1 MLKVLYLLNTVRHNT
16 SEIENIEKGL
26 WHDNNFFGMFRLR
39 KYGFETNFLELEQFL
54 SEWFTKFLR
63 KYINIWWIHLPMSPL
78 FFKYDIVFSSTA
90 YSSMLLKA
98 ILHIRRPKWV
108 ILDFNIDGTIG
119 NKTTFRQKMLHYA
132 VSKADGIVTS
142 SKAEEIT
149 LKERFPQLID
159 KIVFIHEGVDTQFFK
174 PDLLVPEENFIL
186 SVGYNPDRDF
196 KTVIE
201 ATKDLG
207 IALVLA
213 TKPSR
218 VEHLQPLPSH
228 VTVKSFSHEEMQL
241 AYKKAKIVVIGL
253 NLKADNNDS
262 MGTFAV
268 AEALAMGKA
277 VVVTKSKSLESYI
290 EDGVSGRFV
299 PIHDVGAMKDV
310 ITDVLGNDTKRQ
322 ALGFAAREF
331 AVKNV
336 DAEIFAQKLG
346 NYFRSLFTKNHRK

>member
-16 SEIENIEKGL
+16 DEIKNIETGK

-39 KYGFETNFLELEQFL
+39 KYGFETNFLEIEQFL
-54 SEWFTKFLR
+54 PIWLTKFLR
-63 KYINIWWIHLPMSPL
+63 KYINIWWIHMPMFPL
-78 FFKYDIVFSSTA
+78 FLRYDVVFSSTA

-119 NKTTFRQKMLHYA
+119 NGKTLRQKMLNYA
-132 VSKADGIVTS
+132 VSKADGIVTI

-149 LKERFPQLID
+149 LKEKFPQLKD
-159 KIVFIHEGVDTQFFK
+159 KIIFIHEGVDTQFFK
-174 PDLLVPEENFIL
+174 PDLSVPEENFIL

-196 KTVIE
+196 ETVIE

-207 IALVLA
+207 VPLILA

-218 VEHLQPLPSH
+218 VEHLKPLPAH
-228 VTVKSFSHEEMQL
+228 VVVKSFSHDEMQL
-241 AYKKAKIVVIGL
+241 AYKKARIVVIGL
-253 NLKADNNDS
+253 NLKSDNNDS

-290 EDGVSGRFV
+290 EDGISGIFV
-299 PIHDVGAMKDV
+299 PSHDVEAMKDAIV
-310 ITDVLGNDTKRQ
+310 DLLENDDKRK
-322 ALGFAAREF
+322 AIGVCAREF

-336 DAEIFAQKLG
+336 DSEIFAERLG
-346 NYFRSLFTKNHRK
+346 NYLTSLFAKD

>member
-16 SEIENIEKGL
+16 DEIKNIDKGT

-54 SEWFTKFLR
+54 PTRLTKFLR
-63 KYINIWWIHLPMSPL
+63 KYINIWWIHIPMFPL
-78 FFKYDIVFSSTA
+78 FLKYDVVFSSTA

-98 ILHIRRPKWV
+98 ILNIKRPKWV

-119 NKTTFRQKMLHYA
+119 NKKTFRQKMLHYA
-132 VSKADGIVTS
+132 VSKADGIVTI

-149 LKERFPQLID
+149 LKEKFPQLKD
-159 KIVFIHEGVDTQFFK
+159 KILFIHEGVDTQFFK
-174 PDLLVPEENFIL
+174 PDLSVAEENFIL

-207 IALVLA
+207 VPLVIA
-213 TKPSR
+213 TKLSR
-218 VEHLQPLPSH
+218 VEHLHPLPSH
-228 VTVKSFSHEEMQL
+228 VMVKSFSHEEMQL

-290 EDGVSGRFV
+290 EDGASGRFV
-299 PIHDVGAMKDV
+299 PVHDIAAMKSV
-310 ITDVLGNDTKRQ
+310 IVDVLGNDDKRK
-322 ALGFAAREF
+322 ALGIAAREF

-346 NYFRSLFTKNHRK
+346 NYLNSLFSKKS